1 MLLTQKY
8 VIISITF
15 LTKSE
20 LPWVEGFSRSQS
32 LRLHVSRGWR
42 LSSSGDSAANAVLN
56 YASNLATHLPYIKVP
71 DYKGGS
77 KQRTAWEKGSILLD
91 LDHPIWYPVEG
102 TL

>member
-15 LTKSE
+15 LTLSE
-20 LPWVEGFSRSQS
+20 LPWGEGFSESQS

-42 LSSSGDSAANAVLN
+42 LSLSGDSAANAVLN

-71 DYKGGS
+71 DYQRGLN
-77 KQRTAWEKGSILLD
+77 QRTALENTIVLWGLNR
-91 LDHPIWYPVEG
+91 PICG
-102 TL
+102 TDERTP